1 MRFSKITYTLQF
13 LCPRLP
19 RGMDWVSV
27 NFSLFP
33 LLSCLPAWEER
44 ILRGQF
50 MLNGGIGT
58 RLARWFSRVYT
69 YKHIHRIR
77 ILIYQCNAEADV
89 SAKFRNVNLWTAKN
103 CRDKNMECSLPYLG
117 APATPSK
124 TLVASIPP
132 FTRLRPR
139 S

>member
-1 MRFSKITYTLQF
+1 
-13 LCPRLP
+13 
-19 RGMDWVSV
+19 
-27 NFSLFP
+27 
-33 LLSCLPAWEER
+33 
-44 ILRGQF
+44 